1 MRVMREQGIEPK
13 RLRLFCRRQNAR
25 PSLVL
30 LEGRRG
36 GREGLEI
43 LPSLFGDSEEFQKM
57 SKTFYDGIRKNQEL
71 IWNQER
77 GETWVL

>member
-1 MRVMREQGIEPK
+1 MKAHELEPK
-13 RLRLFCRRQNAR
+13 RLRLFCRRQDAR

-43 LPSLFGDSEEFQKM
+43 LPSLFGDSAEFQKI
-57 SKTFYDGIRKNQEL
+57 SRTF
-71 IWNQER
+71 
-77 GETWVL
+77 